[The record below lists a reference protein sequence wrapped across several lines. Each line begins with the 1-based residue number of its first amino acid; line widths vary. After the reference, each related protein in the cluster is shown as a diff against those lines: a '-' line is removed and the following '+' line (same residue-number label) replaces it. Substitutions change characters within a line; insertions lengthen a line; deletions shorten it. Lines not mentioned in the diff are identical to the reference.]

1 MISNT
6 LVNVYMKIRKNRE
19 YIYIYVISR
28 PKKIESSVSVDGL
41 LPVKFNEFRTS
52 VACSNRVRETTKRT
66 RRRRLSAGGRRVSTG
81 LSQRNERSQRE
92 GKKKTEL
99 KNN

>member
-19 YIYIYVISR
+19 YIYIYIISR

-66 RRRRLSAGGRRVSTG
+66 RRRRLSAGGRRVNW
-81 LSQRNERSQRE
+81 LEPEKREEPERRRE
-92 GKKKTEL
+92 
-99 KNN
+99 KN